1 MFCVRQQIGN
11 VLRGVA
17 GSMPCRDNHG
27 TEPEGVT
34 IRDFFVFK
42 TVTRTTFVTDINL
55 RGLNPTLKLPRS
67 ANEICM
73 NMRLEDMSNGDV
85 FCTRQFQINVN
96 VRSWIKDRR
105 DAFFVIAD

>member
-1 MFCVRQQIGN
+1 MTGR
-11 VLRGVA
+11 
-17 GSMPCRDNHG
+17 MPRRDDHG
-27 TEPEGVT
+27 AKVEGVT

-42 TVTRTTFVTDINL
+42 TVTRISFMTDVNL
-55 RGLNPTLKLPRS
+55 RRLDPALQLPRP

-73 NMRLEDMSNGDV
+73 NMRLEDMSNRDV

-96 VRSWIKDRR
+96 VCSWIKDRR